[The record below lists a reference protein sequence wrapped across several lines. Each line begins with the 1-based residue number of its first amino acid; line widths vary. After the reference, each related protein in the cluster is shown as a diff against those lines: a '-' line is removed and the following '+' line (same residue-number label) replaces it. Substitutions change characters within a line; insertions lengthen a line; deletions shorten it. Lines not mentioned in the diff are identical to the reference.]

1 MTSVV
6 EIAWSDRIGEGDWVR
21 DRLVESVILTV
32 ASVLPSGFEAYARV
46 LHPAREVKGETER
59 NTRWAEVASWSDMEL
74 QAKAQF
80 HSVALP
86 PESSGGADLSV
97 CRPPRRGT
105 LTAEDCV
112 ALVSLLRSHTTTADA
127 CWFCLWE
134 GYAWQGRASDPIPQE
149 ILSGPKLELA
159 RRDYVL
165 YTGSIEAATAID
177 DADSHTPNFWW
188 PADKAWCLASDIDLP
203 WTYVGGSSKLIEE
216 LLAREDL
223 EVLPAD
229 PVDTVW
235 RIEKWIVKWVAT
247 GVEQLLRTGNCR
259 IETTRGVIEAW
270 FERPGLQ
277 PGTLGITSETDDGR
291 RWGKRTRIEHRV
303 EVELRR
309 LLSLHLM
316 MHLVDLVET

>member
-1 MTSVV
+1 MGSVM
-6 EIAWSDRIGEGDWVR
+6 EIAWSDRIGEADWIR
-21 DRLVESVILTV
+21 DRLVESNILTV
-32 ASVLPSGFEAYARV
+32 GSVIPSGFDAYARV
-46 LHPAREVKGETER
+46 LHPARVVKGENEES
-59 NTRWAEVASWSDMEL
+59 TRWAEVASWSHMEL
-74 QAKAQF
+74 EPKAQF

-86 PESSGGADLSV
+86 PESPGSSDLSR
-97 CRPPRRGT
+97 CRPPRRGS
-105 LTAEDCV
+105 LTAADCT
-112 ALVSLLRSHTTTADA
+112 ALAALLRSHTTTADS

-134 GYAWQGRASDPIPQE
+134 GYAWQGLESDPIPPE
-149 ILSGPKLELA
+149 ILSGPKVMLA

-165 YTGSIEAATAID
+165 YSGPIEAASAID
-177 DADSHTPNFWW
+177 DADWRSPNLWW
-188 PADKAWCLASDIDLP
+188 PVDQAWCVASDIDLP

-223 EVLPAD
+223 EVLPAG
-229 PVDTVW
+229 PADTVW

-247 GVEQLLRTGNCR
+247 GVEELIRTGNCR

-270 FERPGLQ
+270 FERPGLE

-303 EVELRR
+303 DVELRR